1 MGVGIGAVCFVVWL
15 LFLQPDDR
23 NAGLD
28 AIRAIAAAE
37 DLPDA
42 PNLDFGGRSLDPE
55 ETQENLGSLP
65 RPEEEPAGALPGQR
79 VWQVGSSE
87 ELDALRK
94 TAEAAGLRVLGTI
107 PELGLLRV
115 AGDAAT
121 LNRLRPEEEDYIF
134 PIGLPEYPDP
144 EGFMVEGLEP
154 FRDQALAFLGIQS
167 IPENWGTG
175 VRIALLDTGIAD
187 HVALSGADIV
197 SAVYGE
203 GNSGED
209 QNGHGTA
216 MSGLLVG
223 RDSYARGLAPGA
235 TLLNIPVLDAQGQGD
250 TFVLAQGIIRA
261 VDMGAQIINIS
272 AGSRYSSSALARA
285 VSYAYARGVVIV
297 AASGNEG
304 WATVRSP
311 ANYAEVITVTSVDA
325 RSQLP
330 GFANTGDA
338 VDLAAPGVG
347 VYSTWLGER
356 FISVS
361 GSSAA
366 APFVSGA
373 IALLMSENPGMTAR
387 TAAEI
392 LQKEADE
399 AGPPGK
405 DRAFGAGILNME
417 RALRRN
423 TGGISD
429 LAVVAP
435 YADLANINNGTVPVY
450 LSLQNRGTT
459 TVRQS
464 RLALTLDGADYLYT
478 VGELQPGESGGV
490 VMPVSL
496 DRLQAL
502 QGVAIKMSAFH
513 AGSRRGTSGPR
524 ETLSAVIKIGPRAA
538 QSSGED

>member
-1 MGVGIGAVCFVVWL
+1 MGIGAVCLAAWL
-15 LFLQPDDR
+15 IFRQPHNPDTGAR
-23 NAGLD
+23 VIHSALVE
-28 AIRAIAAAE
+28 E

-42 PNLDFGGRSLDPE
+42 PNLDFGGRALGESV
-55 ETQENLGSLP
+55 ETAPPLP
-65 RPEEEPAGALPGQR
+65 RSGEEPAGAFPGQR
-79 VWQVGSSE
+79 VWQVGSSD

-94 TAEAAGLRVLGTI
+94 AAEAAGLRVMGVI

-121 LNRLRPEEEDYIF
+121 LNRLRPEEEDYVF
-134 PIGLPEYPDP
+134 SVGLPGYPDP
-144 EGFMVEGLEP
+144 DGFVIEGLEP
-154 FRDQALAFLGIQS
+154 FEDQALAFLGVES
-167 IPENWGTG
+167 IPDNGGAG

-187 HVALSGADIV
+187 HAAFSGADIV
-197 SAVYGE
+197 RAVLGQA
-203 GNSGED
+203 GSGED

-223 RDSYARGLAPGA
+223 RDPYARGLAPGA
-235 TLLNIPVLDAQGQGD
+235 TLLSISVLDAQGQGN
-250 TFVLAQGIIRA
+250 TFSLAEGIIRA

-272 AGSRYSSSALARA
+272 AGSRYTSSALAQA
-285 VSYAYARGVVIV
+285 VSYAYERGVVIV

-304 WATVRSP
+304 LSMVRSP
-311 ANYAEVITVTSVDA
+311 ANYPEVIAVTSVDA
-325 RSQLP
+325 RRQLP
-330 GFANTGDA
+330 GFVNTGPA
-338 VDLAAPGVG
+338 VDLAAPGLG
-347 VYSTWLGER
+347 VYSAWLGES
-356 FISVS
+356 FVSVS

-387 TAAEI
+387 AAAEI
-392 LQKEADE
+392 LQNEADE
-399 AGPPGK
+399 AGPLGK
-405 DRAFGAGILNME
+405 DPAFGAGVLSVQ

-435 YADLANINNGTVPVY
+435 YADLANINNGSVPVY

-464 RLALTLDGADYLYT
+464 RLTLTVDGADYVHT
-478 VGELQPGESGGV
+478 VGELQPGQSGGV
-490 VMPVSL
+490 VVPVSL
-496 DRLQAL
+496 ERLQAQ
-502 QGVAIKMSAFH
+502 QGVAIKMSASH
-513 AGSRRGTSGPR
+513 AESRRGTPTNR
-524 ETLSAVIKIGPRAA
+524 ETLSAVIRIGPRAA